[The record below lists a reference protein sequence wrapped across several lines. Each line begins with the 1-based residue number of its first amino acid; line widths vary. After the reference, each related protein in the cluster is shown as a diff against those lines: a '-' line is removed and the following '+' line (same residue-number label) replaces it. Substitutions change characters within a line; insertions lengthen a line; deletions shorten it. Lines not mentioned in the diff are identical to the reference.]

1 MQESPIDA
9 PAVGP
14 AGLCRLALRESLV
27 VIPCSG
33 SKRWGGGSVERNG
46 DSILDLLPSDL
57 ADTLRARRACNAPI
71 TQLDESE
78 FLPAVK
84 RYKGHLYQ
92 GAGTAL
98 DTLAQSSAG
107 VLIVSG
113 GYGVV
118 CAAEPVG
125 WYSQLFKP
133 GMWPDGL
140 IGRCIAA
147 YAAAVGAGTVVGLF
161 SMSTAY
167 ARVFRGTSWPDS
179 VKQAFL
185 VSPLAQANDGAVS
198 KVPRAQGEALKEI
211 SRCEHLPARWTSSDG
226 LRVQVTQLK

>member
-1 MQESPIDA
+1 MQETPIDA
-9 PAVGP
+9 PGVDAV
-14 AGLCRLALRESLV
+14 GLCRLALRESLV

-33 SKRWGGGSVERNG
+33 SKRSGGCSVERTG

-71 TQLDESE
+71 AQLDESE

-84 RYKGHLYQ
+84 RYKGRLYQ
-92 GAGTAL
+92 AAGTAL
-98 DTLAQSSAG
+98 DTLVQSSAG
-107 VLIVSG
+107 ILIVSG

-161 SMSTAY
+161 SASTGY
-167 ARVFRGTSWPDS
+167 ARAFRRASWPES

-185 VSPLAQANDGAVS
+185 VSPLARANDGAVS
-198 KVPRAQGEALKEI
+198 KAPRAQGEALKEI
-211 SRCEHLPARWTSSDG
+211 SRSEQLPAWWTSSDG
-226 LRVQVTQLK
+226 LRMQVTRLK